1 MHSAGR
7 RRICQIEPALP
18 LIHVHFHTD
27 AEAEL
32 DAAVSF
38 YETVLTGLGKAFV
51 NEVKNA
57 IELLKKHPDA
67 GLSIGR
73 KLRKLTL
80 KRFPFSLI
88 YQHEARCILVLA
100 VAHHRRRPGYWKSRT

>member
-1 MHSAGR
+1 MIR
-7 RRICQIEPALP
+7 
-18 LIHVHFHTD
+18 VDFHAD

-38 YETVLTGLGKAFV
+38 YESVLAGLGKAFA

-57 IELLKKHPDA
+57 VELLKNYPGA
-67 GLSIGR
+67 GPSISR

-88 YQHEARCILVLA
+88 YQHEARRILVLA
-100 VAHHRRRPGYWKSRT
+100 VVHHRRRPGYWKSRT